1 MGEWLHRHR
10 LVAVLLGLPAR
21 TPRAN
26 ASHYTRHT
34 LRPSWQ
40 RPSGT
45 STPATCQSASIT
57 SPISLAALKGQH
69 LPPVLHLRRAWG
81 SLCANRQALQFGSE
95 FRASG
100 YHRRHAYSRCLCG
113 SHGKSTSAIVCK
125 SRKSSQITTA
135 ILDRSSYGY
144 GTEATLSRMSA
155 DLDLKPPTRMR
166 CGAFA

>member
-1 MGEWLHRHR
+1 MPSAALPSRACSR
-10 LVAVLLGLPAR
+10 RASLLSVGSDAR
-21 TPRAN
+21 FSEKVNQLNKLFMVSQEFLSKFLLAC
-26 ASHYTRHT
+26 S
-34 LRPSWQ
+34 S
-40 RPSGT
+40 
-45 STPATCQSASIT
+45 
-57 SPISLAALKGQH
+57 AALKGQH

-81 SLCANRQALQFGSE
+81 SLCANRQAFQFGSE